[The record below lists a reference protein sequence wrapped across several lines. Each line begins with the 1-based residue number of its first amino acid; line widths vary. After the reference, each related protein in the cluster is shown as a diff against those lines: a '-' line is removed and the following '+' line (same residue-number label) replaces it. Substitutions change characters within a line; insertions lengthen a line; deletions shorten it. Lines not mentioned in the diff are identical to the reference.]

1 MRPGENQAGLPRSQ
15 PVLIVCYDFPDVRSA
30 GVIRTY
36 QLAKQ
41 LPALGWQPVILTGQR
56 CPGHREYD
64 VEASDGPLNCPRFT
78 VATSRLLVPFRP
90 DRPEALPAQGD
101 AVPRGDGLPTR
112 VVRFASQ
119 LAVPDGKIGWW
130 PAAVRRG
137 RRVGRDFRV
146 RACLSVSPRPT
157 SHFVA
162 RRIAR
167 SLGIPWV
174 ADFALPWSDAHW
186 LSGRPRFIEWLDR
199 KLEGGVV
206 RSADHVI
213 VAYADIARGLCGRHD
228 GRWQQGIS
236 VVPTGFADDRF
247 AGEST
252 ALRAKFTIAY
262 PGNHFSEADRHGGCF
277 LRALDEWIAGDPG
290 LADQVECVFIGKR
303 DDDLVRQRA
312 SMAHPGV
319 VRLQPFVSHRACIQA
334 ILASHGCVVNTV
346 GNRIP
351 AKVYECMR
359 AGKPILALAEPGS
372 DLERLMSRYPRGM
385 TVPARDVSAI
395 RDALHRVWQARDAT
409 AAQRPE
415 AASPLERYS
424 SEHSAEIVAGILD
437 HLSRARSRSAPLLH
451 PTDPETG

>member
-1 MRPGENQAGLPRSQ
+1 M
-15 PVLIVCYDFPDVRSA
+15 LIVCYDYPDMRNT

-36 QLAKQ
+36 QLAKH
-41 LPALGWQPVILTGQR
+41 LPGLGWQPVILTAQPL
-56 CPGHREYD
+56 PGHLEHD
-64 VEASDGPLNCPRFT
+64 IEASDGPLNCPRIS
-78 VATSRLLVPFRP
+78 VATSHLLVPFP
-90 DRPEALPAQGD
+90 ADRSNAPHPPGGAG
-101 AVPRGDGLPTR
+101 PRANGLSGR
-112 VVRFASQ
+112 VVRLAGR

-137 RRVGRDFRV
+137 LRVGRDFRI
-146 RACLSVSPRPT
+146 RACWSVSPRPT
-157 SHFVA
+157 SHLVA
-162 RRIAR
+162 RRIAS

-174 ADFALPWSDAHW
+174 ADFAVPWSDAHW

-213 VAYADIARGLCGRHD
+213 VAYADIARGLCVRHD
-228 GRWQQGIS
+228 GRWQKGIS

-247 AGEST
+247 AGERV
-252 ALRAKFTIAY
+252 ALRGRFTIAY
-262 PGNHFSEADRHGGCF
+262 PGNHFAEADRHGECF
-277 LRALDEWIAGDPG
+277 LRALDEWIEDDPG

-303 DDDLVRQRA
+303 DDELVRHRA
-312 SMAHPGV
+312 SMAHPEV

-334 ILASHGCVVNTV
+334 ILASHACVVNTV

-372 DLERLMSRYPRGM
+372 DLERLMSRYAGGM
-385 TVPARDVSAI
+385 AVPARDVSAI
-395 RDALHRVWQARDAT
+395 RNALHRVWQARDRT

-424 SEHSAEIVAGILD
+424 SERSAGIVAGILD
-437 HLSRARSRSAPLLH
+437 DLSRSRSRSAPLLH
-451 PTDPETG
+451 PTHPGTG